1 MIYMVAN
8 VNKENFEEE
17 VLNSDKPVIVDF
29 WAEWCGPCKILGPIF
44 EKISE
49 EYEGKLKFAKMD
61 VDGNQEIA
69 GKFSIQG
76 IPSMII
82 FNKGKEA
89 ERLVGALPETLLKEK
104 IDNALS
110 NL

>member
-1 MIYMVAN
+1 MVLKIDN
-8 VNKENFEEE
+8 ENFEKE
-17 VLNSDKPVIVDF
+17 VLRSDIPVIVDF

-49 EYEGKLKFAKMD
+49 EYEGKLKFVKMNID
-61 VDGNQEIA
+61 NNQDIA

-76 IPSMII
+76 IPSMLI
-82 FNKGKEA
+82 FNKGEEA

-104 IDNALS
+104 IDNALE

>member
-1 MIYMVAN
+1 MVLKIDN
-8 VNKENFEEE
+8 ETFEKE
-17 VLNSDKPVIVDF
+17 VVKRHIPVIVDF

-49 EYEGKLKFAKMD
+49 EYEGKLKFVKMNID
-61 VDGNQEIA
+61 NNQDIA

-76 IPSMII
+76 IPSMLI
-82 FNKGKEA
+82 FNKGEEA

-104 IDNALS
+104 IDSALE

>member
-1 MIYMVAN
+1 MVLKIDN
-8 VNKENFEEE
+8 ENFEKE
-17 VLNSDKPVIVDF
+17 VLRSDTPVIVDF

-49 EYEGKLKFAKMD
+49 EYEGRLKFVKMN
-61 VDGNQEIA
+61 VDENQDIA

-76 IPSMII
+76 IPSMLI
-82 FNKGKEA
+82 FNKGEEA

-104 IDNALS
+104 IDNALE

>member
-1 MIYMVAN
+1 MVLKIN
-8 VNKENFEEE
+8 NENFEKE
-17 VLNSDKPVIVDF
+17 VLRSDTPVIVDF

-49 EYEGKLKFAKMD
+49 EYEGKLKFVKMN
-61 VDGNQEIA
+61 VDENQDIA

-76 IPSMII
+76 IPSMLI
-82 FNKGKEA
+82 FNKGEEA

-104 IDNALS
+104 IDSALE

>member
-1 MIYMVAN
+1 MVLKIDN
-8 VNKENFEEE
+8 ENFEKE
-17 VLNSDKPVIVDF
+17 VLRSDTPVIVDF

-49 EYEGKLKFAKMD
+49 EYEGKLKFVKMN
-61 VDGNQEIA
+61 VDENQDIA

-76 IPSMII
+76 IPSMLI
-82 FNKGKEA
+82 FNKGEEA

-104 IDNALS
+104 IDNALE

>member
-1 MIYMVAN
+1 MVLKIDN
-8 VNKENFEEE
+8 ENFEKE
-17 VLNSDKPVIVDF
+17 VLRSDTPVIVDF

-49 EYEGKLKFAKMD
+49 EYVGKLKFVKMN
-61 VDGNQEIA
+61 VDENQDIA

-76 IPSMII
+76 IPSMLI
-82 FNKGKEA
+82 FNKGEEA

-104 IDNALS
+104 IDSALS
-110 NL
+110 NLQ

>member
-1 MIYMVAN
+1 MVLKIDN
-8 VNKENFEEE
+8 ENFEKE
-17 VLNSDKPVIVDF
+17 VLKSDIPVIVDF

-49 EYEGKLKFAKMD
+49 EYEGKLKFVKMNID
-61 VDGNQEIA
+61 NNQDIA

-76 IPSMII
+76 IPSMLI
-82 FNKGKEA
+82 FNKGEEA

-104 IDNALS
+104 IDNALE

>member
-1 MIYMVAN
+1 MVL
-8 VNKENFEEE
+8 KIDSENFEKE
-17 VLNSDKPVIVDF
+17 VLKSDTPVIVDF

-49 EYEGKLKFAKMD
+49 EYDGRLKFAKMN
-61 VDGNQEIA
+61 VEENQDIA

-82 FNKGKEA
+82 FNKGEEA

-104 IDNALS
+104 IDTALS

>member
-1 MIYMVAN
+1 MVL
-8 VNKENFEEE
+8 KIDSENFEKE
-17 VLNSDKPVIVDF
+17 VLRSDMPVIVDF

-49 EYEGKLKFAKMD
+49 EYNGRLKFVKMN
-61 VDGNQEIA
+61 VDENQDIS

-82 FNKGKEA
+82 FNKGEEA

-104 IDNALS
+104 IDTALS

>member
-1 MIYMVAN
+1 MVLKIDN
-8 VNKENFEEE
+8 ENFEKE
-17 VLNSDKPVIVDF
+17 VLRSDIPVIVDF

-49 EYEGKLKFAKMD
+49 EYEGKLKFVKMN
-61 VDGNQEIA
+61 VDENQDIA

-76 IPSMII
+76 IPSMLI
-82 FNKGKEA
+82 FNKGEEA

-104 IDNALS
+104 IDTALS
-110 NL
+110 NLQ

>member
-1 MIYMVAN
+1 MVLEIDS
-8 VNKENFEEE
+8 ENFEKE
-17 VLNSDKPVIVDF
+17 VIKSDMPVIVDF
-29 WAEWCGPCKILGPIF
+29 WAEWCGPCKILGPTF

-49 EYEGKLKFAKMD
+49 EYEGRLKFAKMN
-61 VDGNQEIA
+61 VDENRDIA
-69 GKFSIQG
+69 GKFFIQG

-82 FNKGKEA
+82 FNRGEEA

-110 NL
+110 GL